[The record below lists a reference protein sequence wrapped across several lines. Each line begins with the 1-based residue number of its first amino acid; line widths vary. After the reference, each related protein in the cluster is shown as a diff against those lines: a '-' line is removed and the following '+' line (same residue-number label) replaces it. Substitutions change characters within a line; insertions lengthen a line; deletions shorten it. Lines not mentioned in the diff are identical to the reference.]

1 MKAIVVRELGGPE
14 RLEISEVPMPVAGP
28 GQVCIAVEYIG
39 VNFTDVRNRIGDGL
53 GKVPFIPGVEV
64 SGRVR
69 EIGAGVTQFQ
79 VGQRV
84 AAFTRGHAYAEF
96 VTSDEVYTV
105 ALPEGLA
112 GQPQSGGLLVT
123 IPFAINV
130 VERAARVRPGE
141 TVLLHAA
148 AGGVGSMVGQLL
160 RSIEGVRLLGTVG
173 DPAKSDFA
181 KRNGYA
187 EVMTYEDFP
196 ERVREL
202 TGGSGVDV
210 VLDPIGGEV
219 QARSLEVLAPFGR
232 LVSYSNIS
240 RADQSLP
247 DGEWMRARCVGYV
260 GLSNGQLSVRQPELF
275 RTTLVRAVELV
286 HSGALE
292 VEVTA
297 VLPLTQAAAAHRAFE
312 ERSAVGKFILAV

>member
-14 RLEISEVPMPVAGP
+14 RLEVSEVPKPVAGP
-28 GQVCIAVEYIG
+28 GKLCVAVEYIG

-64 SGRVR
+64 SGTVC
-69 EIGAGVTQFQ
+69 EIGPGVTRFE

-84 AAFTRGHAYAEF
+84 AAFTRGHAYAEYAIA
-96 VTSDEVYTV
+96 DEVYTV
-105 ALPEGLA
+105 ALPGSLA
-112 GQPQSGGLLVT
+112 GQPKSGGMLVT
-123 IPFAINV
+123 IPLALNV
-130 VERAARVRPGE
+130 VEQAARIRPGE

-148 AGGVGSMVGQLL
+148 AGGVGSVVGGLL

-181 KRNGYA
+181 RRHGY
-187 EVMTYEDFP
+187 EEIMTYDDFP
-196 ERVREL
+196 QRVREL
-202 TGGSGVDV
+202 TGDRGVDV
-210 VLDPIGGEV
+210 VLDPMGGEV
-219 QARSLEVLAPFGR
+219 QARSLELLAPFGR

-286 HSGALE
+286 HNGVLD
-292 VEVTA
+292 VEVTE

-312 ERSAVGKFILAV
+312 ERRAVGKFILAV

>member
-14 RLEISEVPMPVAGP
+14 RLEIREVPAPVAGP
-28 GQVCIAVEYIG
+28 GMVGIAVEYIG

-64 SGRVR
+64 SGTVC
-69 EIGAGVTQFQ
+69 ETGPGANQFQ
-79 VGQRV
+79 IGQRV

-96 VTSDEVYTV
+96 VTASEVYTV
-105 ALPEGLA
+105 ALPESLA
-112 GQPQSGGLLVT
+112 GQPKSGGLLVT
-123 IPFAINV
+123 IPLALNV
-130 VERAARVRPGE
+130 IERAARVRPGE

-148 AGGVGSMVGQLL
+148 AGGVGSIVGQLL
-160 RSIEGVRLLGTVG
+160 RSTEGVRLLGTVG
-173 DPAKSDFA
+173 DPAKADFA
-181 KRNGYA
+181 RRNGYA
-187 EVMTYEDFP
+187 EVMTYGDFP
-196 ERVREL
+196 DRVMEL

-219 QARSLEVLAPFGR
+219 QAQSLQLLAPFGR

-247 DGEWMRARCVGYV
+247 DAEWMRARCIGYV
-260 GLSNGQLSVRQPELF
+260 GLSNGQLSVREPELF
-275 RTTLVRAVELV
+275 RTSLVRAVELV
-286 HSGALE
+286 DSAVLDI
-292 VEVTA
+292 EVTA
-297 VLPLTQAAAAHRAFE
+297 VLPLAQAATAHQAFE